1 VGGTSSYRGTFDYAG
16 DRYGLSGEHLLIGER
31 FDAQTGYVRRTDFRR
46 TFGEGRFSPRPG
58 RRNLVR
64 KYNFIG
70 SVDYVTNARASEVQ
84 NRQVRGQFQTD
95 FQNSDVFTLEY
106 TRDYELVP
114 RSFLISPGVVVP
126 AAGYSSQNL
135 RTNYSLGQ
143 QRLLSGRVAVGYG
156 SFYGGR
162 RTEVSYNG
170 RIGIVPQFAFEPSLS
185 LNRVD
190 LPVGSFSATLLSS
203 RFIVTP
209 TPRLSVSSLI
219 QFNASAHTM
228 SSSVRLRFEYVAGSE
243 LFVVYSDGR
252 TTLDSASQGLL
263 NRSIAVKA
271 TRLVRF

>member
-1 VGGTSSYRGTFDYAG
+1 
-16 DRYGLSGEHLLIGER
+16 
-31 FDAQTGYVRRTDFRR
+31 
-46 TFGEGRFSPRPG
+46 
-58 RRNLVR
+58 VR

-84 NRQVRGQFQTD
+84 NRQVRWQFQT
-95 FQNSDVFTLEY
+95 
-106 TRDYELVP
+106 ELVP